1 MIRVERLTKSFGTQC
16 VLDDINLHVK
26 SGEIVVILGESG
38 SGKSV
43 LLRHLI
49 GLEVPDKGKIFIKD
63 VNITTLR
70 ESKLLKIRRDIGYL
84 FQDGALYDFMNVE
97 ENVAFPLLEHT
108 TMSEGEAYK
117 KAHKLLEIV
126 GLSNARTKLPSEL
139 SGGMRKRAALARAVV
154 LGSKIVL
161 CDEPTSGLDPMKSRE
176 ISDLIKE
183 ISRRFQS
190 SMVITSHD
198 MMNAF
203 RIADRLALIKN
214 GKIRIEGSPQE
225 LRDSKD
231 PVLQDFLTDQRA

>member
-1 MIRVERLTKSFGTQC
+1 MIRVEGLTKSFGAQC

-26 SGEIVVILGESG
+26 PGEIVVILGESG

-49 GLEVPDKGKIFIKD
+49 GLEVPDKGKVFIKD
-63 VNITTLR
+63 VDITALR
-70 ESKLLKIRRDIGYL
+70 ESKLLKVRRDIGYL

-108 TMSEGEAYK
+108 TMSEGEAYQK
-117 KAHKLLEIV
+117 VHELLEIV

-161 CDEPTSGLDPMKSRE
+161 CDEPTSGLDPIKSRE

-190 SMVITSHD
+190 STVITSHD

-231 PVLQDFLTDQRA
+231 PVLQEFLTDQHA